1 MFVIWPSRHHI
12 AHTIGRHQPLK
23 AHKRSS
29 GIRRRSQP
37 RPRLSATTAV
47 IRLAFLAL
55 VATAVVLVVSLL
67 FTIRVLVACATYVT
81 RRFVS

>member
-23 AHKRSS
+23 ARSH
-29 GIRRRSQP
+29 IRRRVQP
-37 RPRLSATTAV
+37 RPRLSATTV
-47 IRLAFLAL
+47 VLRLAFLAL

-67 FTIRVLVACATYVT
+67 FAFRVLVACVHYVS